1 MNVWLL
7 IGLELKELSNNL
19 AAHGSVPLPRFP
31 SGLFLLSDC
40 AILSEIIGVL
50 EDENTQT

>member
-1 MNVWLL
+1 MSRLDEFIIYRIYDVVLV
-7 IGLELKELSNNL
+7 NL
-19 AAHGSVPLPRFP
+19 GQYS
-31 SGLFLLSDC
+31 LFDEIFFC

>member
-7 IGLELKELSNNL
+7 IGLELKELSNISQRKE
-19 AAHGSVPLPRFP
+19 AHLCRFP
-31 SGLFLLSDC
+31 SGLFLLCDC

>member
-1 MNVWLL
+1 MSRLDEFIIYRIYDVVLVIL
-7 IGLELKELSNNL
+7 GQYS
-19 AAHGSVPLPRFP
+19 
-31 SGLFLLSDC
+31 LFDEIFFC

>member
-1 MNVWLL
+1 MSRLDVFIIYRIYDVVLV
-7 IGLELKELSNNL
+7 NL
-19 AAHGSVPLPRFP
+19 GQYS
-31 SGLFLLSDC
+31 LFDEIFLC